1 MSSEASD
8 PRMEDIVRWESDD
21 PRLQAFLTRNK
32 IIPGCDPYFAIAQFL
47 ELKYRP
53 SKAIHRDYVRQA
65 LILQFSLPTVGYVV
79 QKQIGGM
86 TELAIIG
93 QMLRATYIFREED
106 DAVH

>member
-1 MSSEASD
+1 MSGEAVD
-8 PRMEDIVRWESDD
+8 PRMEDVVRWESDD

-53 SKAIHRDYVRQA
+53 EKSIHREYVKQA

-79 QKQIGGM
+79 NKQIGGM
-86 TELAIIG
+86 TELAVIG
-93 QMLRATYIFREED
+93 QMLRATYSFREED